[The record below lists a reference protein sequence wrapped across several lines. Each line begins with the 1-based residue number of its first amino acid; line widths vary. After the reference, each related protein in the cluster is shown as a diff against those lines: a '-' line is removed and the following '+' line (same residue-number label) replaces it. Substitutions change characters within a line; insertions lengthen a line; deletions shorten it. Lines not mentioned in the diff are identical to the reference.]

1 MPSCTCFPPSAPPP
15 PVRAITWAGRP
26 APAPRPRSL
35 PPGTQHTRPHC
46 SQGGRGSGSPAVG
59 QVQARSGQAWLRRR
73 EASSA
78 SPGNPLLTCSGAG
91 HCLTTC
97 PDPLAKTRPRQ
108 QPQGRLEGGP
118 VGKSEPWEMS
128 QEVPKPTAGHQQTGL
143 RKAVL
148 EVGGHSARQE
158 GKGGVSEAVTGSV
171 SILGV
176 LAALLGN
183 LANSNH
189 SCLA

>member
-1 MPSCTCFPPSAPPP
+1 M
-15 PVRAITWAGRP
+15 
-26 APAPRPRSL
+26 
-35 PPGTQHTRPHC
+35 
-46 SQGGRGSGSPAVG
+46 
-59 QVQARSGQAWLRRR
+59 
-73 EASSA
+73 
-78 SPGNPLLTCSGAG
+78 
-91 HCLTTC
+91 
-97 PDPLAKTRPRQ
+97 
-108 QPQGRLEGGP
+108 
-118 VGKSEPWEMS
+118 GKSEPWEMS